1 MYTIDTV
8 YKILGWPKSS
18 FGFLHKVLKKNQN
31 EHFGWPDRLLMRTYS
46 TALGTP
52 LSVLWWP
59 DGKVTQNRRNMCVH
73 ITGSLVAQMGKNP
86 PAMWETWG
94 SIPGLGRSPRIGNG
108 YPLQYSSLE
117 NSMDREA
124 WWATVRGVTESWT
137 RLSDFHSCSWLT
149 LLYSRNTSLSIN
161 YSPIKII

>member
-1 MYTIDTV
+1 MYTIDTR

-18 FGFLHKVLKKNQN
+18 FGFFHKVLNKNWN
-31 EHFGWPDRLLMRTYS
+31 EHFGWPNRLLTRTYS

-52 LSVLWWP
+52 LSVLLWS
-59 DGKVTQNRRNMCVH
+59 DGKVTQNRGNMCVH
-73 ITGSLVAQMGKNP
+73 TTGSLVAQMGKNP
-86 PAMWETWG
+86 PAMWETWD

-124 WWATVRGVTESWT
+124 WWVTVRGVTESWT
-137 RLSDFHSCSWLT
+137 RLRDFHSCSWLT

-161 YSPIKII
+161 YIPIKII